1 MKHCEL
7 ADFLLI
13 LGKHPLSL
21 LGHRQKNSGNAFV
34 NCQLH
39 RCGEA
44 QTETAIKMQINKD
57 QQGLVV
63 PMVCTRSLVGVE
75 PTKGLRPVA
84 VGPRAPSGVIGVKC
98 ESSGDAMEIGAGI
111 MDKEH
116 QPAGN
121 NTNTGVHT
129 HIGILICTSLFST
142 PLHKICI
149 KYL

>member
-1 MKHCEL
+1 MHQEPC
-7 ADFLLI
+7 
-13 LGKHPLSL
+13 G
-21 LGHRQKNSGNAFV
+21 SGA
-34 NCQLH
+34 LW
-39 RCGEA
+39 E
-44 QTETAIKMQINKD
+44 
-57 QQGLVV
+57 
-63 PMVCTRSLVGVE
+63 S
-75 PTKGLRPVA
+75 
-84 VGPRAPSGVIGVKC
+84 SGALW